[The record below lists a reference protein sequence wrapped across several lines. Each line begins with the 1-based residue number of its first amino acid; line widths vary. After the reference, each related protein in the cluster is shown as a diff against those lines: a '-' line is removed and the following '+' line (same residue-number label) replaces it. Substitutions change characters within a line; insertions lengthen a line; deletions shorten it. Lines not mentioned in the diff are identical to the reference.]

1 MIHLDTAM
9 GRTTMQARGRF
20 KISLLFVVLIT
31 FVLATCTISYYLT
44 SYYHVKSSLIAG
56 VTNVQKSHY
65 INIQTWEDFSPVKST
80 RKVKRII
87 YNRVGKCGSRT
98 MIQLMISLTGK
109 LNYTVIGSTKNNIL
123 HLNLREQL
131 EFVDYIDHLQSP
143 VIYHHHI
150 HFVDFKRFGAVQPIY
165 INLIRDPLARLV
177 SSYYF
182 HRFGDHREAQR
193 TWGFKGTEEEKNMT
207 FDECVKNEMKECVD
221 PQRILYIIPYFC
233 GHEAFCRRPTELAL
247 RQAKINV
254 IRNYLVVG
262 VTEELED
269 FLFVLE
275 KLLPEFFS
283 GVLNIYRTPDD
294 NLNSKMT
301 STKTVNK
308 IGPSPEVQQIMKK
321 HLQLEYDFYEF
332 VKERFHRLKAELR

>member
-1 MIHLDTAM
+1 M

-20 KISLLFVVLIT
+20 KISLLFVVLIM

-65 INIQTWEDFSPVKST
+65 INIQTWEGRSIDFSPVKST

-123 HLNLREQL
+123 HLNLREQ
-131 EFVDYIDHLQSP
+131 
-143 VIYHHHI
+143 
-150 HFVDFKRFGAVQPIY
+150 
-165 INLIRDPLARLV
+165 
-177 SSYYF
+177 
-182 HRFGDHREAQR
+182 
-193 TWGFKGTEEEKNMT
+193 T

-254 IRNYLVVG
+254 IKNYLVVG

-275 KLLPEFFS
+275 RLLPEFFS